1 VAIGADSTR
10 VAEYSYTGVPLIF
23 KMSPT
28 NRPRILSTGNDAMLL
43 HSRKLVLE
51 HAGFDVLTCSPE
63 DALEKLQEEPDTIQA
78 AVLGQSVKLDERLSL
93 AQEMRQISPNLA
105 IVMMHYPEDRFD
117 ASLCDTVVET
127 LSAPEVLARAVTR
140 ALKKRERL

>member
-1 VAIGADSTR
+1 
-10 VAEYSYTGVPLIF
+10 
-23 KMSPT
+23 MSSS

-51 HAGFDVLTCSPE
+51 HAGFDVVTCSPG
-63 DALEKLQEEPDTIQA
+63 DALEKLQEETDTIQA
-78 AVLGQSVKLDERLSL
+78 AVLGQSVRLEERLSL
-93 AQEMRQISPNLA
+93 AENMRQISPNLA

-117 ASLCDTVVET
+117 ATLCDSVVET

-140 ALKKRERL
+140 ALNKRQRP

>member
-1 VAIGADSTR
+1 
-10 VAEYSYTGVPLIF
+10 
-23 KMSPT
+23 
-28 NRPRILSTGNDAMLL
+28 MLL

-51 HAGFDVLTCSPE
+51 HAGFDVLSCSPDE
-63 DALEKLQEEPDTIQA
+63 ALEKLQQETRTIQA
-78 AVLGQSVKLDERLSL
+78 VVLGQSVKLDERLSL
-93 AQEMRQISPNLA
+93 ARKMRQISPDLA

-140 ALKKRERL
+140 ALKKREKL